1 MAPRLCLRGVVA
13 NPRDATE
20 HRCGLRLATKA
31 NPLAHKYRKASNTAL
46 ARAGTSP
53 ATRAPM
59 RDTAI
64 LVPIFAL
71 AALWVCVG
79 LDLFGGRSQ

>member
-1 MAPRLCLRGVVA
+1 MAPRLYLRGVVA

-46 ARAGTSP
+46 AK
-53 ATRAPM
+53 M
-59 RDTAI
+59 I
-64 LVPIFAL
+64 
-71 AALWVCVG
+71 AARGCFSVFSG
-79 LDLFGGRSQ
+79 LNDA